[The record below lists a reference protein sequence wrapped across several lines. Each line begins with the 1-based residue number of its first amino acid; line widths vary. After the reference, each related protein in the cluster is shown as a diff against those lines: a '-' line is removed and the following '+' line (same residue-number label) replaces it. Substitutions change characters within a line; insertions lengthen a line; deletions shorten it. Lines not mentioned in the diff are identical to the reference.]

1 MAKEKL
7 FTPEDFDKPTD
18 KKWYQTIVAK
28 IVFIII
34 VLAIIVGVI
43 IYFISGKSDNEA
55 QLTKSEEASVEAVS
69 STTLPDE
76 NIDSTITE
84 VVAEDVYLQ
93 ADEAVAKA
101 EEIIE
106 TTTSSADPQVSA
118 SAVEGSTDTE
128 ALKVIRGDYGNIPQR
143 KELLGARY
151 TEIQSR
157 VNQLKKEGKF

>member
-28 IVFIII
+28 IVFVIIA
-34 VLAIIVGVI
+34 LAIIAAAI
-43 IYFISGKSDNEA
+43 ICFISGKSDNEA
-55 QLTKSEEASVEAVS
+55 HLTKSEEASVEAVS

-76 NIDSTITE
+76 NIDPTITE
-84 VVAEDVYLQ
+84 VVAESVHLQ
-93 ADEAVAKA
+93 EDEAVAKT

-106 TTTSSADPQVSA
+106 TTTGPADTQVSA
-118 SAVEGSTDTE
+118 SVVEGSTDSE
-128 ALKVIRGDYGNIPQR
+128 ALKVIRGDYGNVPQR